1 MRYLRLLAM
10 FVLSVTTGLGGAE
23 AATSGPPL
31 DVAATAAGPGQ
42 PEPAPIPAA
51 LGSPCFGSIA
61 MADRQETS
69 FSLDLFSMG
78 PMGYAPVDP
87 VRDDDSMLGLICRV
101 ATFSTGRY

>member
-78 PMGYAPVDP
+78 PMGYAPAGPP
-87 VRDDDSMLGLICRV
+87 VEDNGVLGLLCRI
-101 ATFSTGRY
+101 TDFPLDLN